1 MEKPLEIT
9 FHQMEPS
16 PAIEARVREKA
27 ALLERFAD
35 RITSCRVVIEKDHR
49 HHQKG
54 NLYRVRLDIGVPG
67 RELAV
72 SRKGPK
78 NHAHEDVYVAIR
90 DAFGAAVRQLEDHV
104 RQRRGKVKAHDMPPH
119 GRVRMIDRDAGF
131 GFIETA
137 DGQEVY
143 FHRHSVANGD
153 FDRLEVG
160 SEVRVAIAESESE
173 RGPQASTVHPIGKHH
188 LPMSEPEKGRD

>member
-27 ALLERFAD
+27 ALLERFAE

-72 SRKGPK
+72 SRKGPRIMLTRMSTSRS
-78 NHAHEDVYVAIR
+78 ATPSGRRSASSRTTSASAVAR
-90 DAFGAAVRQLEDHV
+90 SRRTRCRRMAAC
-104 RQRRGKVKAHDMPPH
+104 A
-119 GRVRMIDRDAGF
+119 
-131 GFIETA
+131 
-137 DGQEVY
+137 
-143 FHRHSVANGD
+143 
-153 FDRLEVG
+153 
-160 SEVRVAIAESESE
+160 
-173 RGPQASTVHPIGKHH
+173 
-188 LPMSEPEKGRD
+188 